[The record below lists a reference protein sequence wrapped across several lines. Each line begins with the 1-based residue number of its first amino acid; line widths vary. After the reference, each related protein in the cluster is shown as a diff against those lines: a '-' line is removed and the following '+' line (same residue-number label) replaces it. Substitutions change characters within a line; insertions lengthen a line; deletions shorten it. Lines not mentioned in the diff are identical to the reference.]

1 MRGRRLAVSIAGILG
16 LVSAVAGNTAF
27 DDPPARFTN
36 TLIRF
41 DRRWQA
47 AAQQMSLVRAAPLA
61 QPSHGG
67 SARPRY
73 TNGGELEVPKG
84 FRSWVF
90 VGADLSPTYKP
101 DQPEPT
107 RREQDSHEAKP
118 AGAFHNIYINRESYD
133 AYLEDGRFPDPTV
146 LVMELFQAE
155 SKDAKGI
162 LKSGEF
168 EGKRIALEAAVKDS
182 NRPGGGV
189 PWAYYAF
196 DLDANGKPAKSA
208 KAFPDRSCYDCH
220 LKHAS
225 KDNVW
230 VQFYPALRDPADR

>member
-1 MRGRRLAVSIAGILG
+1 MQGRHLAVSIAGILA
-16 LVSAVAGNTAF
+16 LVSAVAGKTAIG
-27 DDPPARFTN
+27 DQRLRFTD
-36 TLIRF
+36 TLIHF
-41 DRRWQA
+41 DRMWQA
-47 AAQQMSLVRAAPLA
+47 VARQMSLVRVAPPA
-61 QPSHGG
+61 QPAHGG

-90 VGADLSPTYKP
+90 VGADLSPVYKP
-101 DQPEPT
+101 DLPEPT
-107 RREQDSHEAKP
+107 PREQDRHEAKS
-118 AGAFHNIYINRESYD
+118 AGDFHNIYINRESYD
-133 AYLEDGRFPDPTV
+133 AYLENGRFPDPTV

-155 SKDAKGI
+155 RKDAKGI

-208 KAFPDRSCYDCH
+208 KAFPDQSCYDCH